1 MVTAHCEGI
10 SGGDKWTL
18 VNVAEA
24 VFDLCEISEYQAT
37 LVLVSDDDIRS
48 LNKEFRG
55 LDEVTDVLSFSN
67 AHGGQFYGPESSN
80 KFYSDTE
87 GFVLPDEFSHQIGE
101 VLISLRQAERQA
113 VEEGVTLLAELKLL
127 VAHGFLHL
135 LGYDHME
142 EEEESVM
149 KELERRVIDSVNK
162 HA

>member
-1 MVTAHCEGI
+1 MY
-10 SGGDKWTL
+10 KR
-18 VNVAEA
+18 
-24 VFDLCEISEYQAT
+24 Q
-37 LVLVSDDDIRS
+37 
-48 LNKEFRG
+48 
-55 LDEVTDVLSFSN
+55 
-67 AHGGQFYGPESSN
+67 
-80 KFYSDTE
+80 
-87 GFVLPDEFSHQIGE
+87 PDEFSHQIGE